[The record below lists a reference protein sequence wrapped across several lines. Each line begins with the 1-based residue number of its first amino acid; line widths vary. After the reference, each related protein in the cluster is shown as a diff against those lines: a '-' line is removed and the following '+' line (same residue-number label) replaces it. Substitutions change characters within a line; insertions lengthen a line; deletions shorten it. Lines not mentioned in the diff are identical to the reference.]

1 MCPEWEKSFETF
13 YNDMGTRP
21 SPEHSIDRKDNNKGY
36 NPDNCHW
43 TTKKEQANNRRN
55 NILYDFDGDRKTLAE
70 WCDEIGLEAI
80 VITLAA
86 VLGSVTAAWALWY
99 VLYKRNKEGQV

>member
-55 NILYDFDGDRKTLAE
+55 NILYDFDGDRQTLAE
-70 WCDEIGLEAI
+70 WCDELGLCYNTTYYLLSKNLSFED
-80 VITLAA
+80 A
-86 VLGSVTAAWALWY
+86 VYA
-99 VLYKRNKEGQV
+99 NE